1 MITNFIK
8 KKIASNFTKL
18 VKQKYD
24 IYEKSAGHYLVL
36 EQAFSSFM
44 KKVNKLLKIPS
55 TFKLMKLRG
64 D

>member
-24 IYEKSAGHYLVL
+24 IYEKSAGHYLV
-36 EQAFSSFM
+36 QAFSSFI

-64 D
+64 N